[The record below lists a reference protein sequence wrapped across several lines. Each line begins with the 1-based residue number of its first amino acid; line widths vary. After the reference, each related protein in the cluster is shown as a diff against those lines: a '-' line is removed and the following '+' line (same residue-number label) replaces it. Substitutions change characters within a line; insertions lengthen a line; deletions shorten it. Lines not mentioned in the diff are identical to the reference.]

1 MSSVSAFF
9 MFEAGKIAKG
19 DGMKYNNLKSLLET
33 SSSARKYF
41 LSLPVSLQ
49 ITLHSQ
55 NQYIH
60 SLEQLH
66 RYAYLA
72 QGYER
77 HCQISDGK

>member
-55 NQYIH
+55 NRYIH

-72 QGYER
+72 QEYER
-77 HCQISDGK
+77 HCQIADGK

>member
-1 MSSVSAFF
+1 MSSVFAFF
-9 MFEAGKIAKG
+9 MFEAGKITKG

-33 SSSARKYF
+33 SSARKYF

-49 ITLHSQ
+49 IALHSQ

-72 QGYER
+72 QEYER
-77 HCQISDGK
+77 YCQIADGK